1 VISNWREYTE
11 ARFEPVPGST
21 HFRWRL
27 NVDLRPEMTPEFRR
41 LYDRVHRRIA
51 RMDPQWRAVVGFSRR
66 YVEVATRK
74 YKSRKRRGRR

>member
-41 LYDRVHRRIA
+41 LYDRVQRRIK
-51 RMDPQWRAVVGFSRR
+51 RMTPVWRATVYYSHR
-66 YVEVATRK
+66 YVEVTARK
-74 YKSRKRRGRR
+74 HRARRRRKKR